1 MSQPHARRNTLLV
14 LAAFITL
21 ALTIAAC
28 GSTTAAPP
36 ATAAAVSSAPA
47 APATPRPAAPSQADQ
62 LAAWVTSPGYTAMK
76 AVQADLTHLSTDAD
90 AGDVL
95 ATETD
100 GAQLAADAQIA
111 EDSPC
116 PVGMATY
123 AAAMQAYVSAGN
135 DAASGDFTS
144 ATVSMDEGNTLVAST
159 TTAISN
165 AGS

>member
-28 GSTTAAPP
+28 GSHKAAPQPSAVTPP
-36 ATAAAVSSAPA
+36 ASAVAAA
-47 APATPRPAAPSQADQ
+47 APAPAAPSQADQ

-76 AVQADLTHLSTDAD
+76 AVQADLTQVSTDAT
-90 AGDVL
+90 AGDML

-116 PVGMATY
+116 PVGTATY

-165 AGS
+165 AGN